1 MLIEL
6 SALDLKED
14 MSTNKVGRKH
24 SDVVQKLL
32 HQFTDVFEPTIALP
46 PTRVHDYAI
55 DLQPGVGPVNVRPYC
70 YPQL

>member
-14 MSTNKVGRKH
+14 MNTDKVGRKH

-32 HQFTDVFEPTIALP
+32 HQFTDVFQPTIALP
-46 PTRVHDYAI
+46 PARVHDHTI
-55 DLQPGVGPVNVRPYC
+55 DLQPGVGSVNVRPYC
-70 YPQL
+70 YAQF